1 MGKFIDLNRRFQELT
16 SEDLGDPEV
25 LADMSEHLMGTAQTW
40 HDLLKLPRV
49 VILAEAGSGKSREM
63 KERAIALNAKS
74 QYAFYLDLDALN
86 ERDLSEL
93 LSHVEESAFKAWLSG
108 TELAWFFLDSVDEL
122 KLADGKLGQTLK
134 RFAKSIACALNRA
147 HIIVSSRP
155 SDWLPIRDLEEISI
169 HLPWRQVT
177 QENSDAQLTAE
188 EYFLDRIRA
197 RNLPQEKKAVTT
209 PNKVVTVFALL
220 PLSREMVTLY
230 VADLIFEPGP
240 FLEAIDS
247 AHAWTFA
254 RRPLDLVS
262 LIDRWAGEKALGNLS
277 EQINA
282 NIAAKL
288 QVDPERRDR
297 AVLSATKARE
307 GAQKLALALFL
318 ARKRSIKLIESA
330 VDSERLIGALDAK
343 TVLSDWTEAER
354 QSLLRLALFDPATYG
369 RVKFHHR
376 SVEEYLAAQLLSAM
390 HEKQQLTT
398 PALLP
403 LLFAEKYGVRTLIPS
418 MRPIAAWLALSLPD
432 VFREICAREPEV
444 LLNYGDPGSLGV
456 EDRAKILRS
465 FASIYGSG
473 GTRNLNVF
481 LAQVS
486 RLAHPGLG
494 PTIRELWADGQINE
508 DVRELLIELIW
519 CGNLTGFTQILVET
533 AFSQHFSITDRT
545 RAILC
550 LIQEQSETNLKR
562 IVNSMLSEPESWPIE
577 IAHSLATDLFPKY
590 LSVVH
595 LLSLI
600 ERNPDKEILAHG
612 FRYSTGEI
620 CKKLDASSS
629 LANELRDG
637 LSGLI
642 WLGCESV
649 EFHQFHESQYAFLHE
664 SLWLLCRNQ
673 FLTEKSNHRYLRAC
687 CVAWLA
693 RSTYRNQDRDNA
705 FQASLVA
712 DQIRRAEI
720 FKIELDLLCG
730 EDSAQDAWSQWR
742 QMWEVGLLGNLRIA
756 DISWLQD
763 ACRQSAVLEAKLI
776 ALHGLH
782 SLWNATGDQKIS
794 MQQLIEFADGNED
807 LLAEIAQLTKPYK
820 ESAEQIKW
828 RKQDAARKLSDMDK
842 EERLVASWKNWRN
855 EILSAPVLAFSGTS
869 CVANINTLYNW
880 FNQRCSVSSRLWDR
894 AQVVRAFNG
903 EVADAAL
910 IALCVYWRTVTP
922 QLSSVREERNT
933 TLNVWWHGLFCL
945 NADANKGAWANGL
958 SVEECRLA
966 SVYGTLPHGKFPDF
980 IVPLVESNS
989 IEVMA
994 VLGPELLAQL
1004 SENGLEH
1011 FSGLMQQIEAA
1022 DSSVQRYFEPYLH
1035 HALDNWP
1042 LQCNGPWVRSNLE
1055 SALRVLSKLVRN
1067 SGAALFAQTC
1077 AASFSQCAEQD
1088 LRRSWLHGVF
1098 TFNTALGCALLIDEM
1113 AKSPITVD
1121 GSAVL
1126 FAHLF
1131 NRHNG
1136 VNLEFNDNDQRA
1148 KLLGQLVRLVF
1159 GHVRPSDDIH
1169 HQGVFTSG
1177 PRDHA
1182 QDAREILLSALQST
1196 KGHAA
1201 HEVRTMLAQEADFA
1215 CRKDRLI
1222 YYSRERVAIE
1232 TEPAVISETDI
1243 RGFFVTAELPANTRD
1258 RLFDVMLRRLEQI
1271 KHDIQNH
1278 DFSDRGLLKK
1288 IDQESDMQRAVALK
1302 FEQNAKGL
1310 YSVAREEEVADAN
1323 KTDIR
1328 LQSKSCDQKV
1338 AVEIKLAEKDRSVKD
1353 LEDALHH
1360 QLIGKY
1366 LRHENCRG
1374 GCLLLTLADPKR
1386 TWRHPQTNVVMS
1398 FEQVIE
1404 HLKERAKQAELASN
1418 LVYRL
1423 AVVGI
1428 AL

>member
-1 MGKFIDLNRRFQELT
+1 VGKFIDLNRRFQELT

-197 RNLPQEKKAVTT
+197 RNLPQEKKAVIT

-220 PLSREMVTLY
+220 PLSREMVTQY
-230 VADLIFEPGP
+230 VADSISEPGP

-247 AHAWTFA
+247 ANAWAFA
-254 RRPLDLVS
+254 RRPLDLAS
-262 LIDRWAGEKALGNLS
+262 LAERWVAKKALGSLQQQV
-277 EQINA
+277 EA
-282 NIAAKL
+282 NIEAKL
-288 QVDPERRDR
+288 QADPERRDR
-297 AVLSATKARE
+297 AVLSATKARQ

-318 ARKRSIKLIESA
+318 ARKRNIKLSESA

-343 TVLSDWTEAER
+343 TVLSDWTEAKR

-376 SVEEYLAAQLLSAM
+376 SVEEYLAAQLLSDM

-403 LLFAEKYGVRTLIPS
+403 LLFAEKYGVRSLIPS
-418 MRPIAAWLALSLPD
+418 MRPIAAWLALSSPD

-444 LLNYGDPGSLGV
+444 LLNHGDPGSLGV
-456 EDRAKILRS
+456 EVRAKILRS

-473 GTRNLNVF
+473 GTRNLNVS

-494 PTIRELWADGQINE
+494 PTIRELWAGGQINE
-508 DVRELLIELIW
+508 DVRELLIEVIW
-519 CGNLTGFTQILVET
+519 CGRLTGFTQILVDT
-533 AFSQHFSITDRT
+533 AFNQHFGITDRT

-550 LIQEQSETNLKR
+550 LIQEQSESNLKR
-562 IVNSMLSEPESWPIE
+562 IVNAMLNEPEGWPIE
-577 IAHSLATDLFPKY
+577 IAHSLAPDLFPKY
-590 LSVVH
+590 LSVAQ
-595 LLSLI
+595 LLILI
-600 ERNPDKEILAHG
+600 EENPDKEILAHG
-612 FRYSTGEI
+612 FRYGTGEI
-620 CKKLDASSS
+620 CKKLDASSQ

-637 LSGLI
+637 LSKLI
-642 WLGCESV
+642 WVGCESV
-649 EFHQFHESQYAFLHE
+649 EFYQFHESQYAFLHE

-673 FLTEKSNHRYLRAC
+673 FLTVKSNYGYLRAC

-705 FQASLVA
+705 FQASLVS
-712 DQIRRAEI
+712 DPVRRAAI

-730 EDSAQDAWSQWR
+730 KDSAQDAWSQWH
-742 QMWEVGLLGNLRIA
+742 QMAQVGLLGNLSIA
-756 DISWLQD
+756 DLPWLQD
-763 ACRQSAVLEAKLI
+763 ACRQSSVLDAKLI

-794 MQQLIEFADGNED
+794 MQQLIEFADGNEH

-842 EERLVASWKNWRN
+842 EASLVASWKNWRN

-869 CVANINTLYNW
+869 CVANINILYNW
-880 FNQRCSVSSRLWDR
+880 FNQRLSESSRLWDR
-894 AQVVRAFNG
+894 TQVVRAFNG

-910 IALCVYWRTVTP
+910 IALSGYWRTVTP
-922 QLSSVREERNT
+922 QLCSLREEKNT

-958 SVEECRLA
+958 NAEECRLA
-966 SVYGTLPHGKFPDF
+966 SVYSTLPHGKFPDF
-980 IVPLVESNS
+980 IAPLVESNA

-994 VLGPELLAQL
+994 VLGPELRAQL
-1004 SENGLEH
+1004 STNGLEH
-1011 FSGLMQQIEAA
+1011 FSGLMQQIETA
-1022 DSSVQRYFEPYLH
+1022 DSNVQRYFEPYLH
-1035 HALDNWP
+1035 HALNNWP

-1055 SALRVLSKLVRN
+1055 SALRVLSKLSCT
-1067 SGAALFAQTC
+1067 SGAAKLAQSY

-1088 LRRSWLHGVF
+1088 LRRIWLHGVF
-1098 TFNTALGCALLIDEM
+1098 MADAAQGCTLLIDEM
-1113 AKSPITVD
+1113 ATSTMTVD
-1121 GSAVL
+1121 GCAVL
-1126 FAHLF
+1126 LGHLF
-1131 NRHNG
+1131 NRYNG
-1136 VNLEFNDNDQRA
+1136 VSLEFKDDDQRA
-1148 KLLGQLVRLVF
+1148 KLLGQLVRFAYDFVCPRDD
-1159 GHVRPSDDIH
+1159 VR
-1169 HQGVFTSG
+1169 HQGAFTPG
-1177 PRDHA
+1177 QRDRA
-1182 QDAREILLSALQST
+1182 QDARNILLDALLTT
-1196 KGHAA
+1196 KGQKA
-1201 HEVRTMLAQEADFA
+1201 HEVRVLLAQQTNFSHW
-1215 CRKDRLI
+1215 KDRLI
-1222 YYSRERVAIE
+1222 YYSRERVASE
-1232 TEPAVISETDI
+1232 TEPATLSEINI
-1243 RGFFVTAELPANTRD
+1243 REFLVTAELPANTRD
-1258 RLFDVMLRRLEQI
+1258 RLFDVMLGRLEQI

-1278 DFSDRGLLKK
+1278 DFSDRGMLKR
-1288 IDQESDMQRAVALK
+1288 IDQESDMQLALALK

-1310 YSVAREEEVADAN
+1310 YSVAREEEVANAK

-1328 LQSKSCDQKV
+1328 LQSKSCNQKV
-1338 AVEIKLAEKDRSVKD
+1338 AVEIKLAEKWSVVQFEK
-1353 LEDALHH
+1353 ALQK
-1360 QLIGKY
+1360 QLVEKY

-1374 GCLLLTLADPKR
+1374 GCLLLTLANPKR

-1418 LVYRL
+1418 LAYRL